1 VQRYFA
7 FCIENSCLERRNNL
21 TLSQLLVLSG
31 KMISMSWIGKEIV
44 VAREVVFV
52 NSTGLWL
59 EVNTG
64 KIKYLLM
71 YHC

>member
-7 FCIENSCLERRNNL
+7 FCIENSCLEHRSKL
-21 TLSQLLVLSG
+21 TVSQLLVLSG
-31 KMISMSWIGKEIV
+31 KMISMSWIGKEMV

-59 EVNTG
+59 KVNTG

-71 YHC
+71 YNC